1 MIYPNEQVK
10 FVPKK
15 TKKDIHNHVNR
26 IEKIKP
32 TNFCPRTTV
41 FAIVCLMISRMPGAG
56 RFDDLAVTIS
66 ERPAQ
71 EAGGLKL
78 MLSPVKRIIQFNY
91 ITLLQ
96 SPLEDTRRLDS
107 R

>member
-1 MIYPNEQVK
+1 M
-10 FVPKK
+10 
-15 TKKDIHNHVNR
+15 
-26 IEKIKP
+26 
-32 TNFCPRTTV
+32 PR
-41 FAIVCLMISRMPGAG
+41 AG

-78 MLSPVKRIIQFNY
+78 MLSPVKRIIQLHY

-96 SPLEDTRRLDS
+96 SPLEDTRQLDS